1 MPAVTI
7 PLAGY
12 FTSGYPVM
20 GSLTGYPQTYDVPAG
35 QDLVIESMSAFA
47 GVPKG
52 QSANLWLDVADE
64 QKGQVIVTYFI
75 PLQFQA
81 TYSVNPTNP
90 TTRVRLAVDESRAA
104 RSHFW
109 RDADLLSGHAW
120 SEGQRRRE
128 RGCRDHGSSSAVK
141 DRG

>member
-90 TTRVRLAVDESRAA
+90 TTPVCDWRSMNHALRAHISGGMRIYFQGMRGLKVSGDGNA
-104 RSHFW
+104 GVVITG
-109 RDADLLSGHAW
+109 LL
-120 SEGQRRRE
+120 QP
-128 RGCRDHGSSSAVK
+128 
-141 DRG
+141 